1 MSQLALIIDDEPDI
15 RELLQITLQ
24 RMDIDSHCAEDL
36 ATARSL
42 LNKYQ
47 FDLCLTDMRLPD
59 GDGVEF
65 VNELQSSDSQ
75 IPIAVISAHG
85 SMDSA
90 IQALKYGAFDFLTK
104 PIDLNSLRSVVQS
117 ALNVKPKQTP
127 KKPTV
132 IGDSKLVQDLCK
144 TIEKVARSQ
153 APIYISGESG
163 VGKE

>member
-1 MSQLALIIDDEPDI
+1 M
-15 RELLQITLQ
+15 
-24 RMDIDSHCAEDL
+24 
-36 ATARSL
+36 
-42 LNKYQ
+42 K
-47 FDLCLTDMRLPD
+47 LPD
-59 GDGVEF
+59 GNGVEF
-65 VNELQSSDSQ
+65 VNELQINFPQ

-117 ALNVKPKQTP
+117 ALNLKPQHVSN
-127 KKPTV
+127 KPTI
-132 IGDSKLVQDLCK
+132 IGDSQVIKDLRN

-163 VGKE
+163 TGKN